1 MKKKTKMNYGKDTIG
16 YSAADQEQVKFD
28 MLVVFWTNY
37 KEPNSEPNLHHY
49 LEMRKVFSKQY
60 LALKERA
67 MFEEMELKKNELI
80 IVNQHI
86 KTILNLL

>member
-1 MKKKTKMNYGKDTIG
+1 MNYGKYTSG
-16 YSAADQEQVKFD
+16 YSAIDQEKVRFE

-37 KEPNSEPNLHHY
+37 KEPNSDPNLHHY

-67 MFEEMELKKNELI
+67 MYEGMELKIDELKK
-80 IVNQHI
+80 VDLQI